1 MQVFAKKKKAK
12 TKNKN
17 CNKRAEIYLLIFDEI
32 NEPVSPLCQLI
43 CVHDR
48 AGNYVVNWHDN

>member
-1 MQVFAKKKKAK
+1 MLVFAKKKKAK

-48 AGNYVVNWHDN
+48 AGNYVVN

>member
-1 MQVFAKKKKAK
+1 MQVFAKTKAK

-17 CNKRAEIYLLIFDEI
+17 CNKRAEIYFLIFDEI
-32 NEPVSPLCQLI
+32 NEPVSLCQLI

-48 AGNYVVNWHDN
+48 AGNYVVN